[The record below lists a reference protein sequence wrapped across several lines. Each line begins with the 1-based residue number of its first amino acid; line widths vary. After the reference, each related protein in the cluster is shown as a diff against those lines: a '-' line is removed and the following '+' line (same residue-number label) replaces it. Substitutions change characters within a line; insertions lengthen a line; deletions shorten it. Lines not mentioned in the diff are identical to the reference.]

1 MKDYAKG
8 VMSII
13 APCYNGE
20 NYISRFLE
28 SILSQTYT
36 KIQLIV
42 VNDGSTDKTEEILK
56 EYEEKFAE
64 SGMEFVH
71 FFQKNQ
77 GIGGAINNALKY
89 VTGEY
94 LSWFGTDDYA
104 LPIYAEKMAAFL
116 QENPD
121 YAVVRCDGF
130 LVDENDTTN
139 IKGLFALNNND
150 KHNPNLF
157 ENAILEKGFHF
168 GYSVLRMDVF
178 DQCNPSREIYPSRQG
193 QNWQLLLPVF
203 YEHKAAFID
212 EPLYCVVDN
221 SSSVSRNPHKSYK
234 KTQEQNLEYEKIL
247 TKVLNSMNI
256 PDREKYMRIVTEK
269 YIRRRMLAA
278 INFEQY
284 EDAVVEYD
292 LLKQHGTATWKDFER
307 ILRVKYPVINKVA
320 KLLKKSK

>member
-1 MKDYAKG
+1 MSKYNNG
-8 VMSII
+8 VISII

-20 NYISRFLE
+20 SYISRFLE
-28 SILSQTYT
+28 SILSQTYI

-42 VNDGSTDKTEEILK
+42 VNDGSTDRTEEILNG
-56 EYEEKFAE
+56 YEKKFME

-89 VTGEY
+89 VKGEY

-104 LPIYAEKMAAFL
+104 LPTYVEKMVSFL

-121 YAVVRCDGF
+121 YAVVRCDGYW
-130 LVDENDTTN
+130 VDENDTAN
-139 IKGLFALNNND
+139 IKGLFAENNKD
-150 KHNPNLF
+150 KNNPYLF

-168 GYSVLRMDVF
+168 GYSVMRMDIF
-178 DQCNPSREIYPSRQG
+178 DLCNPSREIYPSRQG
-193 QNWQLLLPVF
+193 QNWQLLLPVL
-203 YEHKAAFID
+203 YKHKAAFID

-234 KTQEQNLEYEKIL
+234 KTQEQNAEYEKIL
-247 TKVLNSMNI
+247 IEVLNTMDI
-256 PDREKYMRIVTEK
+256 PEKEQYMKIITLK

-278 INFEQY
+278 INFMQY
-284 EDAVVEYD
+284 EDAIKEYN
-292 LLKQHGTATWKDFER
+292 LLRQYDASTWKDLGR
-307 ILRVKYPVINKVA
+307 ILKIKYPIINKIVR
-320 KLLKKSK
+320 KRKREK